1 MSEKSAVNSYLKITA
16 SLGEAIEQQNVRIAN
31 LEEQLAEKD
40 KEIERMRAVV
50 ESVCVT
56 WYRRV
61 EILRADAGDSTLAR
75 YHILSCISDLRHEY
89 EQSTKPDGGTET

>member
-1 MSEKSAVNSYLKITA
+1 MSKYQTGGNLTEYEAAKAVMVSLQKHIVDLEK
-16 SLGEAIEQQNVRIAN
+16 
-31 LEEQLAEKD
+31 QLAEKD

-50 ESVCVT
+50 ESVCVI

-89 EQSTKPDGGTET
+89 EQSTKPDGGAET